1 MAKTRNQIQ
10 TESDARRGVKLK
22 AFKLPIAVIDDFERI
37 AAQQGLTNN
46 ALLIAALEA
55 YKKQEN
61 IA

>member
-10 TESDARRGVKLK
+10 AESDARRDVKLK
-22 AFKLPIAVIDDFERI
+22 AFKLPIAVVEEFERI
-37 AAQQGLTNN
+37 ATEQGLANN
-46 ALLIAALEA
+46 ALFIAALEA